1 MLNSH
6 ELHAF
11 YMDLHVKSPSRRY
24 KDAINQYNIKRQ
36 TNIKTPLK
44 RRTVEMDNFQDP
56 QVNILYNLVDLYTD
70 DYV

>member
-1 MLNSH
+1 MKSH

-11 YMDLHVKSPSRRY
+11 YRDLHLESRGY
-24 KDAINQYNIKRQ
+24 KNAINKINIKRQ
-36 TNIKTPLK
+36 TNKKTPLQ
-44 RRTVEMDNFQDP
+44 RRTVEMDNFQNP